1 MTKFSAGESIVFVQG
16 GLSLAG
22 TIKSIPFAQGFPY
35 TVSSPSLLDDV
46 YVDEKDIRVPSTRSV
61 NWWGLGDKV
70 GGAKPEPA
78 SPVKTA
84 DRKPIPMYDCEEA
97 KASNIVQLRIGIWL
111 VRTQAG
117 FRRLSKFLVNQ
128 TEQRPDSYPEEYPSV
143 VRLLSSGTY
152 RGAVVKCT
160 PLADEIHKT
169 SDYLELLKS
178 QLRNN

>member
-1 MTKFSAGESIVFVQG
+1 MSDTKNFSPLRADLYEAVTIR
-16 GLSLAG
+16 LA
-22 TIKSIPFAQGFPY
+22 
-35 TVSSPSLLDDV
+35 
-46 YVDEKDIRVPSTRSV
+46 
-61 NWWGLGDKV
+61 
-70 GGAKPEPA
+70 
-78 SPVKTA
+78 
-84 DRKPIPMYDCEEA
+84 
-97 KASNIVQLRIGIWL
+97 
-111 VRTQAG
+111 AG

-152 RGAVVKCT
+152 RGAVVKRT